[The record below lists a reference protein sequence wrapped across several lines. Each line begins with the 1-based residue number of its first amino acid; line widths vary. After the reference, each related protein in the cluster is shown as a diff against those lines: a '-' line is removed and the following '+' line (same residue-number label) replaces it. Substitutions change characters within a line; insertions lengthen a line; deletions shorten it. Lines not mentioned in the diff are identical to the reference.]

1 MPAENALAGGTVI
14 AVDGPA
20 ASGKGTL
27 GRRLA
32 EHFGLAYLDTGLL
45 YRATA
50 RGLLENGVDPADE
63 VTAAD
68 IARDLDLDDLDPE
81 TLRDDETSNA
91 AGVVA
96 ALPGVRAA
104 LIDVQRRFAACPPGG
119 APGAVLDGRDIGTVI
134 CPDAPI
140 KIFVE
145 ATIEVRA
152 RRRHKELQARRLK
165 SIYSRVL
172 RDMRERDARDRSR
185 AIAPLV
191 PAEDAYVLVTTEL
204 DQDSVF
210 QRALAFIASRTPL
223 ISQ

>member
-1 MPAENALAGGTVI
+1 MPAETALAHGTVI

-50 RGLLENGVDPADE
+50 RRLIDSGVDPAD
-63 VTAAD
+63 AAAAAAA
-68 IARDLDLDDLDPE
+68 ARDLGLDDLDPE
-81 TLRDDETSNA
+81 TLRDDETANA

-96 ALPGVRAA
+96 AHPGVRAA
-104 LIDVQRRFAACPPGG
+104 LIDIQRRFAARPPGG
-119 APGAVLDGRDIGTVI
+119 APGAVLDGRDIGTAI
-134 CPDAPI
+134 CPGAPI

-145 ATIEVRA
+145 AGIEVRA
-152 RRRHKELQARRLK
+152 ARRHKELRARGLK

-185 AIAPLV
+185 AFAPLV
-191 PAEDAYVLVTTEL
+191 PAEDACVLDTTEL
-204 DQDSVF
+204 DEASVL
-210 QRALAFIASRTPL
+210 RSALAFIASRTP
-223 ISQ
+223 